1 MLETGIN
8 EAKKISEDRMIK
20 LLKFSLDVYK
30 RQNYCRWSRNTCLWI
45 VWINRRSCNFLKE
58 GGKCEK

>member
-20 LLKFSLDVYK
+20 LLKFSLGE
-30 RQNYCRWSRNTCLWI
+30 NSTI
-45 VWINRRSCNFLKE
+45 FRRS
-58 GGKCEK
+58 